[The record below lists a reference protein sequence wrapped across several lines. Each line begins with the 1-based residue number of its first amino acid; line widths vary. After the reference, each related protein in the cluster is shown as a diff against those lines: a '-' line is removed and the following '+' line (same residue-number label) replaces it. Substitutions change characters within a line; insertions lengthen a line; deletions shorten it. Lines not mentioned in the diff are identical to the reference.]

1 MFTKT
6 IHISSLEEA
15 KEFVN
20 VTAKYEDIF
29 MRIRVDNYEIDAHS
43 IVGVLSIVD
52 SESNAVLTANLPD
65 DDEEFL
71 SLIKPFLVE

>member
-1 MFTKT
+1 MFTK
-6 IHISSLEEA
+6 IINISSLEAA

-71 SLIKPFLVE
+71 NQIKPFLVE